1 MPVLPLPEGNG
12 DWDYFG
18 PECPDAYENCA
29 LIASPSRFISL
40 DAYNDTNESFYDTP
54 DMDIS
59 CSRGNLWFRFDGGGP
74 LIGWG
79 ETGLSV
85 LIGSPFGTRP
95 DWSSATTFWTDE
107 GSDDLE
113 RVWSDSRD
121 SAAIISLIQ
130 DTERQEEPLTIGVV
144 GELEGN
150 AVFADFDVTGFTTNF
165 QRLPCVRQ

>member
-1 MPVLPLPEGNG
+1 MFKRIG
-12 DWDYFG
+12 
-18 PECPDAYENCA
+18 C
-29 LIASPSRFISL
+29 IACL
-40 DAYNDTNESFYDTP
+40 
-54 DMDIS
+54 
-59 CSRGNLWFRFDGGGP
+59 

-95 DWSSATTFWTDE
+95 EWSSATTFWTDE
-107 GSDDLE
+107 GSDGLE

-130 DTERQEEPLTIGVV
+130 DAERQEEPLTIGVV